1 MPPYRQTLCGVLF
14 SSEFELFWCL
24 MLTFLPLVLTFI
36 NASLNTIK
44 TMGIIATVPMTL
56 VLYIMVAGTCR
67 GLNRRAPS
75 A

>member
-14 SSEFELFWCL
+14 SSEFELFWC
-24 MLTFLPLVLTFI
+24 LVLTFI